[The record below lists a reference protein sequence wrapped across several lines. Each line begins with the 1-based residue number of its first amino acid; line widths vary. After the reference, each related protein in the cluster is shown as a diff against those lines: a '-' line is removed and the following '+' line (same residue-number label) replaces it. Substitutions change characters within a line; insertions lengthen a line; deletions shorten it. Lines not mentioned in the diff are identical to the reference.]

1 MKATNQFTR
10 QFTQFRERL
19 YQNLSCRADSGSRL
33 LDALCSTPNA
43 RSVVEL
49 SLSPHF
55 PYAHTTLY
63 TAIREI
69 DWAAVEPLDLIGE
82 ILRQRNTSRRWLLGV
97 DGTPQRR
104 QYAYTLKDRGY
115 VYYPNS
121 VAGNKPVTIGH
132 EYSSVAL
139 LPRLSEGASAASWV
153 VPLSVKR
160 VATNDDKEMVGATQ
174 IRTLLKHPQAP
185 WANTKALV
193 IVVGDSRYSKPA
205 FLHEVHQGNPNLVSI
220 VRLRSQRTLYRYVES
235 PENLPRH
242 RPRHRGEVFKLPEAE
257 THGEPDES
265 VTFQQ
270 KGSRGQSLQ
279 VHVDA
284 WNDLM
289 MPGKNK
295 PERIPMERYPFR
307 LVRVTAQDEQGKQVF
322 ARPLWLIVVGER
334 RGELTLQ
341 EIVEAYFARSNLE
354 HFFRFGKQKLLLDA
368 FQTPETEREE
378 KWWHIAHLA
387 YLMLWVAHPLAQ
399 HLPRPWEKY
408 LPKSKQKVIT
418 PAIVQRDFSR
428 LISQLGSP
436 ARLPKPRGKSPGR
449 KKGQRLARR
458 PRHSVVYKGQKQASA
473 T

>member
-1 MKATNQFTR
+1 METTNR
-10 QFTQFRERL
+10 LTQFRERL

-55 PYAHTTLY
+55 PYAYPTLY

-69 DWAAVEPLDLIGE
+69 DWAALEPLALIGDV
-82 ILRQRNTSRRWLLGV
+82 LRQENPSRRWLLGV

-104 QYAYTLKDRGY
+104 QYAYTLEDRGY
-115 VYYPNS
+115 VYSPNA

-132 EYSSVAL
+132 EYSTVAL
-139 LPRLSEGASAASWV
+139 LPQWLEGAAAASWV
-153 VPLSVKR
+153 VPLSVSR
-160 VATNDDKEMVGATQ
+160 VATTDDKELVGAGQ
-174 IRTLLKHPQAP
+174 ICRLLKHPQAP
-185 WANTKALV
+185 WADTQDLV
-193 IVVGDSRYSKPA
+193 IMVGDSRYSKPA
-205 FLHEVHQGNPNLVSI
+205 FLHQIHQGHPNLVSI

-235 PENLPRH
+235 PEQLPRH
-242 RPRHRGEVFKLPEAE
+242 RPKHRGEAFKLGVPE
-257 THGEPDES
+257 THGPPDES

-270 KGSRGQSLQ
+270 QGSHGQSLL

-284 WNDLM
+284 WNDLI

-295 PERIPMERYPFR
+295 PERIPMERHPFR
-307 LVRVTAQDEQGKQVF
+307 LIRVTVQNEAGEALF

-341 EIVEAYFARSNLE
+341 QIVAAYFARSRLE

-378 KWWHIAHLA
+378 KWWHIVHLA
-387 YLMLWVAHPLAQ
+387 YLMLWVARPLAQ

-408 LPKSKQKVIT
+408 LPQSKHKVIT

-436 ARLPKPRGKSPGR
+436 ARSPKPRGKSPGR
-449 KKGQRLARR
+449 KQGQRLAPR
-458 PRHSVVYKGQKQASA
+458 PRHSVVYKGQKQAPA